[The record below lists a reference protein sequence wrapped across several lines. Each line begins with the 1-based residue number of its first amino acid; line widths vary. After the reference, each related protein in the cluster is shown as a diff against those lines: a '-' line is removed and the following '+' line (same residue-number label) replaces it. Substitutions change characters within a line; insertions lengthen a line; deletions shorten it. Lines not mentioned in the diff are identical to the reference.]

1 MADKYKIMRAWD
13 RGLNKIAYIYRNP
26 ETGKKVIGETKF
38 EWWFY
43 VLTEDYNRLASHFR
57 RFINNNVI
65 NSVEDE
71 GKYTRIYADYP
82 HKSESL
88 DKDMERDWGY
98 KTFAFNDML
107 EKLKLLECQ
116 TFEADILPHKRFAL
130 QDNVEFEQDY
140 KVLFLDIETDDRIRN
155 GQPIPGEFRILSVAL
170 KDGNDGKEAYLV
182 IKEDTDEEEQA
193 MLTKLAKLFNTYD
206 VLVGWN
212 SCFPKDT
219 RITMSDGKYKNIQ
232 DIVVGDHV
240 LSYRNGRSEITEV
253 KHLFKHKNYKAI
265 YKITTDKREIIASD
279 EHPFLATYSNVNKW
293 IRARDLRVGDYLTKF
308 RRIDLPTENKDYRP
322 EDYLFCGMIM
332 TDGHIPTAKPGCF
345 DFHTTNEQYL
355 RWIKKYLTRNHI
367 YFKEYIKK
375 DSNPKHKKQYQIKC
389 KNFEYWNMLLD
400 LGVPMGRKTE
410 KPIDLS
416 KIYTQTKNRIKMF
429 LLGLWI
435 GDGYKT
441 TRNQQYICNQNI
453 DLNEWMVK
461 LFARIGKNWYVTKFT
476 KDNSNYFNGVGKVH
490 YDHIPTYYMKKATI
504 KDGFKKT
511 GALCDIINE
520 KTPCTT
526 DQFGRFFN
534 DNGDVDA
541 LSFEKVLSI
550 EIIPFD
556 DYVYNFET
564 ENHTYVAGDLIVHNC
579 AFDMPYIKSRMMR
592 YGIQID
598 WRKLFLQDQMKIFQ
612 KSVSLRSYSL
622 ENVSQE
628 YLGEGKIEHEGIGI
642 YEMWKNHPELLEKYN
657 RVDVQR
663 CFQLEQK
670 TKYLAV
676 ARNVNAIGRCPC
688 DDLFITRKIDNLVV
702 KQAQDDK
709 HYHFKSIIR
718 EYDEDGCL
726 IVDEEDDDKFEGA
739 YVFPPVPGRYKN
751 TKVFDYSSL
760 YPNVIKTLNISFD
773 TLVEDDSVP
782 DELCIKTPSGHRYR
796 KDIIG
801 ILPKVITMMKDKRD
815 YYKDLMSKE
824 TPGSLAHKTY
834 DNLQYVYKAFG
845 LSFYGA
851 LGETHT
857 RFYDVRIAESVTL
870 GGQYFNKAGAKYL
883 ESKGYLI
890 LYGDSV
896 AAERKT
902 WIKINNEVREISFE
916 ELFDLTEKKYISGE
930 KEFGEF
936 EDKLVET
943 WSFDFT
949 RNIPEWQPIDCVIRH
964 KTDKQMYEITGI
976 DCKTII
982 TQDHSLIDQDGNC
995 FKPTD
1000 MNKKLF
1006 MIGTRDNNS
1015 FSLCQTSSFESKK
1028 IEYNGYVYDLSVR
1041 NNNNFVDSE
1050 GNVLLHNTDSLFVD
1064 KIQTVDEVVQLLS
1077 DIKELCAK
1085 IAKEEFNSD
1094 ICTLEMSYDKGFKT
1108 FLIVN
1113 AKKRYAGYLDYLDGH
1128 VVNPCKL
1135 KITGFEYVRTD
1146 QCGFVKKYQKEI
1158 LEWILSD
1165 EQPTAIQMRSWILD
1179 KQSKVFSGKMPTEEL
1194 MFAQKVTKPIEQ
1206 YDKPLMHVKV
1216 AMQLLKDGKDF
1227 WVGDKVQ
1234 YFIESLDTRQKPLPK
1249 PLYAFKGKYNEAY
1262 YWNNKIFPAFERILS
1277 VVYPKINWSEY
1288 YIKSGAGGS
1297 TKAGRSFLWS

>member
-1 MADKYKIMRAWD
+1 MSDKYKIMRAWD
-13 RGLNKIAYIYRNP
+13 RGLNKIAYLYRNP

-43 VLTEDYNRLASHFR
+43 VLTEDYERLSSHFK
-57 RFINNNVI
+57 RFMNNNVI
-65 NSVEDE
+65 NRIESE
-71 GKYTRIYADYP
+71 GKYTRIYADFP
-82 HKSESL
+82 HKTESL
-88 DKDMERDWGY
+88 DKYMERDWGY

-130 QDNVEFEQDY
+130 QDYVEFEQEY

-206 VLVGWN
+206 VLIGWN
-212 SCFPKDT
+212 S
-219 RITMSDGKYKNIQ
+219 
-232 DIVVGDHV
+232 
-240 LSYRNGRSEITEV
+240 
-253 KHLFKHKNYKAI
+253 
-265 YKITTDKREIIASD
+265 
-279 EHPFLATYSNVNKW
+279 LA
-293 IRARDLRVGDYLTKF
+293 
-308 RRIDLPTENKDYRP
+308 
-322 EDYLFCGMIM
+322 
-332 TDGHIPTAKPGCF
+332 F
-345 DFHTTNEQYL
+345 DF
-355 RWIKKYLTRNHI
+355 
-367 YFKEYIKK
+367 
-375 DSNPKHKKQYQIKC
+375 
-389 KNFEYWNMLLD
+389 
-400 LGVPMGRKTE
+400 
-410 KPIDLS
+410 
-416 KIYTQTKNRIKMF
+416 
-429 LLGLWI
+429 
-435 GDGYKT
+435 
-441 TRNQQYICNQNI
+441 
-453 DLNEWMVK
+453 
-461 LFARIGKNWYVTKFT
+461 
-476 KDNSNYFNGVGKVH
+476 
-490 YDHIPTYYMKKATI
+490 
-504 KDGFKKT
+504 
-511 GALCDIINE
+511 
-520 KTPCTT
+520 
-526 DQFGRFFN
+526 
-534 DNGDVDA
+534 
-541 LSFEKVLSI
+541 
-550 EIIPFD
+550 
-556 DYVYNFET
+556 
-564 ENHTYVAGDLIVHNC
+564 
-579 AFDMPYIKSRMMR
+579 PYIKSRMMR
-592 YGIQID
+592 YNIQLD
-598 WRKLFLQDQMKIFQ
+598 WRKLFPQDQMKIFQ

-628 YLGEGKIEHEGIGI
+628 YLGEGKIEHEGLTV
-642 YEMWKNHPELLEKYN
+642 YEMWKNHPELLELYN
-657 RVDVQR
+657 RVDVRR

-739 YVFPPVPGRYKN
+739 YVFPPAPGRYKN

-760 YPNVIKTLNISFD
+760 YPNVIKTLNISPD
-773 TLVEDDSVP
+773 TLVEDDDVS
-782 DELCIKTPSGHRYR
+782 DYMCIKTPSGHRYR

-801 ILPKVITMMKDKRD
+801 ILPKVITMMKEKRD
-815 YYKDLMSKE
+815 YYKNLMSQE
-824 TPGSLAHKTY
+824 TPGSLMHKTY
-834 DNLQYVYKAFG
+834 DNLQYVYKSFG

-857 RFYDVRIAESVTL
+857 RFYDVRVAESVTL
-870 GGQYFNKAGAKYL
+870 SGQYFNKAGAAYL
-883 ESKGYLI
+883 TKNGYKI
-890 LYGDSV
+890 LYGD
-896 AAERKT
+896 
-902 WIKINNEVREISFE
+902 
-916 ELFDLTEKKYISGE
+916 
-930 KEFGEF
+930 
-936 EDKLVET
+936 
-943 WSFDFT
+943 
-949 RNIPEWQPIDCVIRH
+949 
-964 KTDKQMYEITGI
+964 
-976 DCKTII
+976 
-982 TQDHSLIDQDGNC
+982 
-995 FKPTD
+995 
-1000 MNKKLF
+1000 
-1006 MIGTRDNNS
+1006 
-1015 FSLCQTSSFESKK
+1015 
-1028 IEYNGYVYDLSVR
+1028 
-1041 NNNNFVDSE
+1041 
-1050 GNVLLHNTDSLFVD
+1050 TDSLFID
-1064 KIQTVDEVVQLLS
+1064 GIKTDEEVNRLLS
-1077 DIKELCAK
+1077 EIKALCAK
-1085 IAKEEFNSD
+1085 LAKEEFNSD

-1158 LEWILSD
+1158 LEWILAD
-1165 EQPTAIQMRSWILD
+1165 EQPTAMQIRAWVLD
-1179 KQSKVFSGKMPTEEL
+1179 KQSKVFSGKMPTDEL

-1227 WVGDKVQ
+1227 WIGDKVQ

-1277 VVYPKINWSEY
+1277 VVYPKINWGEY